1 MRPYHC
7 FVFYLFFIFS
17 FVLFILYFHTQTFNL
32 QSYSREVSNAK
43 AGILASNCSP
53 LPSLSNLNVP
63 HMVPLHDGRL
73 MWLQYWNT
81 SDPPPPKTGSSPS
94 TPRPRTVFTDPLL
107 IIRQWRS
114 CSRHGESPRFST
126 RTEYRHQY
134 SDEVLLL
141 PWRWLGEAVCLDPR
155 KKGMAVMRIS
165 PVVSL

>member
-1 MRPYHC
+1 MRLIL
-7 FVFYLFFIFS
+7 FYLIVTFNFKLI
-17 FVLFILYFHTQTFNL
+17 TQTFNL
-32 QSYSREVSNAK
+32 QSYSNEVSSAK

-53 LPSLSNLNVP
+53 DPSLSNLNVP
-63 HMVPLHDGRL
+63 HIVPLHEGRL

-81 SDPPPPKTGSSPS
+81 PGDPPPKTGSSPN

-114 CSRHGESPRFST
+114 CSRQGESPRFST

-134 SDEVLLL
+134 SEEVLL
-141 PWRWLGEAVCLDPR
+141 RWLLGEVVCLDPR